1 MEIAFNDLTVRNA
14 VPGVACGS
22 NYEEARQM
30 KIQGNHDLLG
40 RVRMEP
46 PASAPAAAP
55 GGFGEVLKNSLSE
68 ASGPAAA
75 AAPGGALRV
84 QFNSVDPTPA
94 DSVAARLE
102 SFLTLMDAYRSKLAD
117 SRVSLKGLD
126 PLVRS
131 LEQGRDALVPL
142 ANSLPESDGLKDILN
157 RTLVTTEVEIMRFRR
172 GDYLPA

>member
-1 MEIAFNDLTVRNA
+1 
-14 VPGVACGS
+14 
-22 NYEEARQM
+22 M

-55 GGFGEVLKNSLSE
+55 GGFGEVLKNSLNQ
-68 ASGPAAA
+68 ASTSASAT
-75 AAPGGALRV
+75 APGGALRV

-94 DSVAARLE
+94 DSVAAHLE
-102 SFLTLMDAYRSKLAD
+102 GFLDLMDAYRSKLAD

-126 PLVRS
+126 PLLRS

>member
-1 MEIAFNDLTVRNA
+1 
-14 VPGVACGS
+14 
-22 NYEEARQM
+22 M
-30 KIQGNHDLLG
+30 KIQGNGDLLG

-46 PASAPAAAP
+46 PASAPAAVP
-55 GGFGEVLKNSLSE
+55 GGFGEILKNRLNQ
-68 ASGPAAA
+68 ASNSASAT
-75 AAPGGALRV
+75 APGGALRV

-102 SFLTLMDAYRSKLAD
+102 GFLDLMDVYRSKLAD

-131 LEQGRDALVPL
+131 LEQGRDALVPH

>member
-1 MEIAFNDLTVRNA
+1 
-14 VPGVACGS
+14 
-22 NYEEARQM
+22 M
-30 KIQGNHDLLG
+30 KIQGNGDLLG

-46 PASAPAAAP
+46 PTSAPDAAP
-55 GGFGEVLKNSLSE
+55 GGFREVLKNSLNQ
-68 ASGPAAA
+68 ASNSASATA
-75 AAPGGALRV
+75 SGGALRV
-84 QFNSVDPTPA
+84 QFNSVDPMQA
-94 DSVAARLE
+94 ESVAARLE
-102 SFLTLMDAYRSKLAD
+102 SFLDLMDAYRSKLAD

>member
-1 MEIAFNDLTVRNA
+1 
-14 VPGVACGS
+14 
-22 NYEEARQM
+22 M
-30 KIQGNHDLLG
+30 KIQGNGDLLG
-40 RVRMEP
+40 RVRAES
-46 PASAPAAAP
+46 PASVPASAP
-55 GGFGEVLKNSLSE
+55 GGFGEILKNSLSE

-75 AAPGGALRV
+75 TAPGGALRV

-102 SFLTLMDAYRSKLAD
+102 GFLDLMDAYRSKLAD

-131 LEQGRDALVPL
+131 LEQGRDALVPH

>member
-1 MEIAFNDLTVRNA
+1 
-14 VPGVACGS
+14 
-22 NYEEARQM
+22 M
-30 KIQGNHDLLG
+30 KIQGNGDLLG
-40 RVRMEP
+40 RVRVDTP
-46 PASAPAAAP
+46 AAVPASAP
-55 GGFGEVLKNSLSE
+55 GGFGEILKNSLSE

-75 AAPGGALRV
+75 TAPGGALRV

-102 SFLTLMDAYRSKLAD
+102 GFLDLMDAYRSKLAD

-126 PLVRS
+126 PLLRS